1 MMNRRNFIGGLV
13 RYAAF
18 AAVGACAAANGFAAP
33 SAEIL
38 WTKPICVETNRYIG
52 WPTVC
57 CRANGELLA
66 VFSGDRDEHVD
77 PYGKVQMVRSKD
89 GGETWSEPVT
99 IRSSSIDDRDAG
111 IIELRDGTLLAN
123 SFSSTAFMGNKE
135 YRRHNEKIPEA
146 DIRRDIGYWSFR
158 STDGGKTWEP
168 PVPMRGSSPHG
179 GVQLRDGRVFAVG
192 RRHNAEGNMFAKD
205 PENVGRVH
213 ELVAE
218 TSADGGRSWTV
229 LSRIEFQDPFK
240 VTEAHEPHVAELSD
254 GTLVAQ
260 FRYHGGK
267 GCTLQCES
275 HDGGKTWGKVHE
287 TGILGYPSHLL
298 LLQDGRLLSTFSN
311 RSKAPWVECAVLS
324 TDGGKTWDVA
334 NTIVLSEQEGGR
346 PWDMGYPATAQLRDG
361 TLVTVY
367 YQVEKPHRMPCLMAT
382 KRRLVESR

>member
-1 MMNRRNFIGGLV
+1 MTNRRNFIGGLV

-89 GGETWSEPVT
+89 GGETWSAPVT

-158 STDGGKTWEP
+158 STDGGKTW
-168 PVPMRGSSPHG
+168 
-179 GVQLRDGRVFAVG
+179 
-192 RRHNAEGNMFAKD
+192 
-205 PENVGRVH
+205 
-213 ELVAE
+213 
-218 TSADGGRSWTV
+218 
-229 LSRIEFQDPFK
+229 
-240 VTEAHEPHVAELSD
+240 
-254 GTLVAQ
+254 
-260 FRYHGGK
+260 
-267 GCTLQCES
+267 
-275 HDGGKTWGKVHE
+275 
-287 TGILGYPSHLL
+287 
-298 LLQDGRLLSTFSN
+298 
-311 RSKAPWVECAVLS
+311 
-324 TDGGKTWDVA
+324 DVA

-382 KRRLVESR
+382 KWRLVESR